1 MSSLKEK
8 ERAANCVTHHHAC
21 DCREYKQQAR
31 IEELEANWRNYAN
44 ELEANWRNYANELE
58 AENQRLREALR
69 DNWCY
74 EKTELDK
81 ILEDD

>member
-44 ELEANWRNYANELE
+44 ELEA
-58 AENQRLREALR
+58 ENQRLREALR